1 MTSVLAALVNGA
13 IPGALVTATVW
24 LFLRLTPRRALN
36 AATRYAVWWAV
47 LAVIVTLPWNPFPI
61 ACRAT
66 SHSVHSP
73 AKIPDS
79 IAAPP
84 IQQSVNSGEAQLPS
98 DAPISRPLFPVE
110 ITGGRLARWIAI
122 AWLLATVL
130 MLVRLTVS
138 FVLLEHRKARAFDVP
153 APLGA
158 RLEEWLSRCE
168 STRRHIRLAAS
179 AEISAPMVAGPF
191 GPSILLP
198 ARLLEQL
205 GESELDQIG
214 LHEAAHLA
222 RRDDYVLICQRLLE
236 AIFALHPVVHW
247 IARRIDLEREI
258 ACDDFVVEATGQ
270 PRTYA
275 ACLTRVV
282 ELTGGVRASLVA
294 AAAEERSH
302 LATRVEMLL
311 DKRRRPGTHLLKVRL
326 AAIGAALAALV
337 FTAART
343 PRLVAFAMPGQTI
356 AQAPAAQVPAAPPA
370 QPALPLPPRI
380 SQPDTKL
387 VRVPVTVTDPLNR
400 FVTGLGKN
408 AFRLFEDSV
417 EQEILQFSSQDAPMS
432 IGIVLDASASMRENL
447 EQSRQTLARF
457 FKTSNPEDEFF
468 LIQFSDRPEVIS
480 GFTINTEEIQNKL
493 TSSLSNKKGPCWMR
507 SIRPCSR

>member
-179 AEISAPMVAGPF
+179 AEISAPMVVGPF

-222 RRDDYVLICQRLLE
+222 RRRLCADLP
-236 AIFALHPVVHW
+236 ARPGGAVRIPSGGALDRQTDRSG
-247 IARRIDLEREI
+247 ARNRLRRL
-258 ACDDFVVEATGQ
+258 CGRGY
-270 PRTYA
+270 RT
-275 ACLTRVV
+275 
-282 ELTGGVRASLVA
+282 A
-294 AAAEERSH
+294 AAVCHMSH
-302 LATRVEMLL
+302 ARGRA
-311 DKRRRPGTHLLKVRL
+311 DWRRARL
-326 AAIGAALAALV
+326 AGRCRRHRRALAPGDQSGN
-337 FTAART
+337 AA
-343 PRLVAFAMPGQTI
+343 G
-356 AQAPAAQVPAAPPA
+356 
-370 QPALPLPPRI
+370 
-380 SQPDTKL
+380 
-387 VRVPVTVTDPLNR
+387 
-400 FVTGLGKN
+400 
-408 AFRLFEDSV
+408 
-417 EQEILQFSSQDAPMS
+417 
-432 IGIVLDASASMRENL
+432 
-447 EQSRQTLARF
+447 
-457 FKTSNPEDEFF
+457 
-468 LIQFSDRPEVIS
+468 
-480 GFTINTEEIQNKL
+480 
-493 TSSLSNKKGPCWMR
+493 
-507 SIRPCSR
+507 